1 MNSLGVNFTGC
12 PGPPHRLLDARAKL
26 SRAIKG
32 ENMVPT
38 NMLESQPKQPKKPQ
52 MLSAKELTGAPLISY
67 VPKHRKVKKK
77 ISEPFEKGSK
87 SSLQVRQRHIS
98 DQNLTSQAQVHNFYQ
113 GQNLYQKMM
122 ADQGFAYVQDFYRNP
137 SFSVVHRQTVSYH
150 QQSMLRK
157 ETFSKSFDNLSDT
170 LSISSDES
178 DNFKPRIIRPR
189 RRRKKEKRH
198 MPPVSVS
205 EEVCLGSEK
214 QCLPTGLLS
223 AESSFDSRSESGNSE
238 EESPPIKPRRKLAST
253 LSVPAYSSYM
263 HMENNNLKFGSPSS
277 GSDYCSMTSTTNE
290 SPPTSPPSSSYEP
303 LFDSDSGSTE
313 SVPENYQSMDQLPIG
328 SSAQRSGH
336 KPLKMTKSTSCSFF
350 QSPKVGHKGV
360 TIGNERLEKHQSI
373 PLRKT
378 NSWAFTT
385 NCNTERISNGT
396 EGGEFSLFL
405 PGRSIDL
412 LSGIRKHLSRLD
424 LQDEEEN

>member
-12 PGPPHRLLDARAKL
+12 PGPPHRLLDARGKL

-38 NMLESQPKQPKKPQ
+38 NMLESQQKPPKKPQ

-137 SFSVVHRQTVSYH
+137 SFSVVHRQTDSYH

-189 RRRKKEKRH
+189 R
-198 MPPVSVS
+198 
-205 EEVCLGSEK
+205 
-214 QCLPTGLLS
+214 
-223 AESSFDSRSESGNSE
+223 
-238 EESPPIKPRRKLAST
+238 
-253 LSVPAYSSYM
+253 
-263 HMENNNLKFGSPSS
+263 
-277 GSDYCSMTSTTNE
+277 
-290 SPPTSPPSSSYEP
+290 
-303 LFDSDSGSTE
+303 
-313 SVPENYQSMDQLPIG
+313 
-328 SSAQRSGH
+328 
-336 KPLKMTKSTSCSFF
+336 
-350 QSPKVGHKGV
+350 
-360 TIGNERLEKHQSI
+360 
-373 PLRKT
+373 
-378 NSWAFTT
+378 
-385 NCNTERISNGT
+385 
-396 EGGEFSLFL
+396 
-405 PGRSIDL
+405 
-412 LSGIRKHLSRLD
+412 
-424 LQDEEEN
+424 

>member
-1 MNSLGVNFTGC
+1 
-12 PGPPHRLLDARAKL
+12 
-26 SRAIKG
+26 
-32 ENMVPT
+32 
-38 NMLESQPKQPKKPQ
+38 
-52 MLSAKELTGAPLISY
+52 
-67 VPKHRKVKKK
+67 
-77 ISEPFEKGSK
+77 
-87 SSLQVRQRHIS
+87 
-98 DQNLTSQAQVHNFYQ
+98 
-113 GQNLYQKMM
+113 
-122 ADQGFAYVQDFYRNP
+122 
-137 SFSVVHRQTVSYH
+137 
-150 QQSMLRK
+150 
-157 ETFSKSFDNLSDT
+157 
-170 LSISSDES
+170 
-178 DNFKPRIIRPR
+178 
-189 RRRKKEKRH
+189 